1 MTLVPQTVGT
11 LPLPAPGA
19 GDNSGHMT
27 INFVHPGGQ
36 ATAQHD
42 HPIDVS
48 AARRADR
55 ACCCTAKPAV
65 IALMPA
71 TADRPHETDLLLCG
85 HHYRVSRRALAAA
98 GAVVAEIGEPAADDQ
113 PFPMV
118 RIGR

>member
-1 MTLVPQTVGT
+1 M
-11 LPLPAPGA
+11 
-19 GDNSGHMT
+19 S
-27 INFVHPGGQ
+27 INFVHPSGQ
-36 ATAQHD
+36 ATAQQD

-55 ACCCTAKPAV
+55 ACCCTAKPVV

-98 GAVVAEIGEPAADDQ
+98 GAVVAEIGEPAADDHL
-113 PFPMV
+113 FPMV
-118 RIGR
+118 PTGR